1 MAYFKYCR
9 GVLVDKA
16 NQSHL
21 DAAESHREA
30 REFANKAARDREE
43 QRASR
48 PPLTDEQKEQL
59 RAYLHMMNEHH
70 VFKQDPKK

>member
-1 MAYFKYCR
+1 MLA
-9 GVLVDKA
+9 
-16 NQSHL
+16 
-21 DAAESHREA
+21 
-30 REFANKAARDREE
+30 ANKAARDREE